1 MKGVENTRR
10 FLLEWHSFAHRYVPA
25 GLLEVLP
32 QRSNWRPSAFVGRS
46 DLETLLASP
55 DPADWIMIS
64 TWFLG
69 PTPNGY
75 KFHAKHQAKSH
86 ASRNGEPGM
95 ENG

>member
-1 MKGVENTRR
+1 M
-10 FLLEWHSFAHRYVPA
+10 LEWLSFAHRYIPA

-46 DLETLLASP
+46 DLETLLASR
-55 DPADWIMIS
+55 DPADWIRIS

-69 PTPNGY
+69 PTPSGY

-86 ASRNGEPGM
+86 ATTTGGEPADREGQ